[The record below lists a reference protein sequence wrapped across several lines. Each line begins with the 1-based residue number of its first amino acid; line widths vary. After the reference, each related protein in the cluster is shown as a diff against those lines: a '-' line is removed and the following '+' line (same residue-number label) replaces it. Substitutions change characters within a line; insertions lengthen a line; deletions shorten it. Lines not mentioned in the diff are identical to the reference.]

1 MGFIRSLIELVIR
14 SLIRLSLSS
23 ITSEEY
29 DNKVWI
35 GAWVDDLE
43 CTIDIIVHPDQVKD
57 LAKEYEKSEEY
68 VNLPFIWK

>member
-1 MGFIRSLIELVIR
+1 MTIYQKAVAELR
-14 SLIRLSLSS
+14 RQGLSNA
-23 ITSEEY
+23 EEY

-57 LAKEYEKSEEY
+57 LAKDYEKYE
-68 VNLPFIWK
+68 NN